1 MDTELNLYDSL
12 IAREHLEQVN
22 QSYQNEYGQ
31 VQLANDEENTFDKN
45 KFSQNFVQLDETAIE
60 SEVLEEM
67 ILRPESSSQLQE
79 TIERSLTSTD
89 MEKVLHFSDDDL
101 SNMPD
106 GMDQEYDDSSFLPEP
121 RAKEGDWSDVPI
133 EEMTKEQLLE
143 LVTRQLPEV
152 VNGG

>member
-31 VQLANDEENTFDKN
+31 VLLANEEDNTFDKN
-45 KFSQNFVQLDETAIE
+45 KVSQNLVQLDETAIE

-67 ILRPESSSQLQE
+67 ILRPESSSKLQE

-121 RAKEGDWSDVPI
+121 RVSDVPI

-152 VNGG
+152 VNGE

>member
-31 VQLANDEENTFDKN
+31 VPLANEEENTFDKN
-45 KFSQNFVQLDETAIE
+45 KVSQNLVQLDETAIE

-67 ILRPESSSQLQE
+67 ILRPESSSKLQE

-106 GMDQEYDDSSFLPEP
+106 GVDQEYDDSSFLPEP
-121 RAKEGDWSDVPI
+121 RVSDVPI

-152 VNGG
+152 VNGE